1 MPNINDKNVKPETT
15 TEKVNE
21 EPKVDNTP
29 DVKAIPKKVRKPREK
44 VRPVEECYDLPL
56 SKLTPKEK
64 DNLIKELKEALN
76 LATNQVDAYKQNAES
91 AFNQTR
97 QMEEQYKAMEKYFKD
112 QLRYIDMQIKAFHTA
127 VNQAIKG
134 GVE

>member
-1 MPNINDKNVKPETT
+1 MAEEVKAVETVET
-15 TEKVNE
+15 KEVVTE
-21 EPKVDNTP
+21 EPK
-29 DVKAIPKKVRKPREK
+29 KARKPREK
-44 VRPVEECYDLPL
+44 VRSVDECFDLPL

-76 LATNQVDAYKQNAES
+76 LATNQVDAYKKNAES

-112 QLRYIDMQIKAFHTA
+112 QLKYIDMQVKAFHTA

>member
-1 MPNINDKNVKPETT
+1 MAEEIRKNAPEAVVESNATEIPKEND
-15 TEKVNE
+15 
-21 EPKVDNTP
+21 EPKKT
-29 DVKAIPKKVRKPREK
+29 RKPREK
-44 VRPVEECYDLPL
+44 VRPVDECFDLPL

-64 DNLIKELKEALN
+64 DNLIKELKEALT

-112 QLRYIDMQIKAFHTA
+112 QLKYIDMQVKAFHTA

>member
-1 MPNINDKNVKPETT
+1 MAEEIRKNAPEAVVESNATEIPKEND
-15 TEKVNE
+15 
-21 EPKVDNTP
+21 EPKKT
-29 DVKAIPKKVRKPREK
+29 RKPREK
-44 VRPVEECYDLPL
+44 VRSVDECFDLPL

-112 QLRYIDMQIKAFHTA
+112 QLKYIDMQVKAFHTA

>member
-1 MPNINDKNVKPETT
+1 MAEEIRKNTPETVVET
-15 TEKVNE
+15 NATEIPKEND
-21 EPKVDNTP
+21 EPKKT
-29 DVKAIPKKVRKPREK
+29 RKPREK
-44 VRPVEECYDLPL
+44 VRPVDECYDLPL

-64 DNLIKELKEALN
+64 DNLIKELKEALT

-91 AFNQTR
+91 AFAQTR

-112 QLRYIDMQIKAFHTA
+112 QLKYIDMQVNAFHTA

>member
-1 MPNINDKNVKPETT
+1 MAEETR
-15 TEKVNE
+15 K
-21 EPKVDNTP
+21 NTP
-29 DVKAIPKKVRKPREK
+29 EVVVESNATEIQKENDEPKKVRKPREK
-44 VRPVEECYDLPL
+44 VRSVDECYDLPL

-76 LATNQVDAYKQNAES
+76 LATNQVDAYKQSAES

-97 QMEEQYKAMEKYFKD
+97 QMEDQYKAMEKYYRD
-112 QLRYIDMQIKAFHTA
+112 QLKYIDMQINAFHTA

-134 GVE
+134 GAE

>member
-1 MPNINDKNVKPETT
+1 MAEEIRKNAPEAVVETNATEIPKENDE
-15 TEKVNE
+15 
-21 EPKVDNTP
+21 
-29 DVKAIPKKVRKPREK
+29 PKKVRKPREK
-44 VRPVEECYDLPL
+44 VRPAEKCIDLPL

-64 DNLIKELKEALN
+64 DNLIKELKEALT
-76 LATNQVDAYKQNAES
+76 LAKNQADAYKQSAES

-112 QLRYIDMQIKAFHTA
+112 QLRYIDMQINAFHTA

>member
-1 MPNINDKNVKPETT
+1 MAEEIRKNAPETVVESNA
-15 TEKVNE
+15 TEIPKENE
-21 EPKVDNTP
+21 EPKKT
-29 DVKAIPKKVRKPREK
+29 RKPREK

-64 DNLIKELKEALN
+64 DNLIKELKESLT
-76 LATNQVDAYKQNAES
+76 LTTNKVDAYKANAEA

-97 QMEEQYKAMEKYFKD
+97 QIEEQYKAMEKYYRD
-112 QLRYIDMQIKAFHTA
+112 QLKYIDMQVQAFHTA

-134 GVE
+134 GAE

>member
-15 TEKVNE
+15 TEKVNK

-29 DVKAIPKKVRKPREK
+29 DVEAIPKKVRKPREK
-44 VRPVEECYDLPL
+44 VRSVDECFDLPL

-112 QLRYIDMQIKAFHTA
+112 QLKYIDMQIKAFHTA